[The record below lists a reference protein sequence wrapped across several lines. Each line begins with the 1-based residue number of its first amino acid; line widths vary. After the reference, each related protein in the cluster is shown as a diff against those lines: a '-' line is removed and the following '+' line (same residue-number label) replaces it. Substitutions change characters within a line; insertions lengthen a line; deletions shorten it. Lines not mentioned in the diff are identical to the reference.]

1 MVSYGISS
9 SIVCY
14 TELTQERNSD
24 PAVKQLILSIDERSR
39 FIILDLDDTHL
50 LISPERIDWLR
61 TELEMEVRIFLLQSL
76 SPIN

>member
-1 MVSYGISS
+1 MFAPRLRRVT
-9 SIVCY
+9 V
-14 TELTQERNSD
+14 LTQIFNSD

-61 TELEMEVRIFLLQSL
+61 TELEMEVSDPHAL
-76 SPIN
+76 